1 MACCFM
7 CGMNMEQNIED
18 EGANKVKVFSYSE
31 MRRATH
37 NFSGASKIGEG
48 GFGLVFRG
56 RLKDGTI
63 VAVKVLSADSR
74 QGIREFVA
82 ELTAISDIVHE
93 NLITLV
99 GCCAEGSHRILVYNY
114 LENNSLAHTLLG
126 SGRSNIR
133 FNWRA
138 RVKIAVG
145 VARGLAYLHEVIRP
159 PIIHRDIKASNIL
172 LDKDLTPKI
181 SDFGL
186 ARLLP
191 PNATHVSTRVAGTIG
206 YLAPEYA
213 MRGQVTKKSDIYS
226 FGVLLLEIVSG
237 RCNHNSRLP
246 IEDQFLL
253 ERAWTHYD
261 RGKLE
266 EIIDIDVGNDL
277 DVEEACRF
285 LKVGLLCTQD
295 AMKLRPNMNIVVQ
308 MLTGEKGV
316 VTDKLTKPSVISDR
330 DLKAHNE
337 QRPTNAH
344 SPMMRF
350 FTTTELSTSSE
361 VTTQSSM

>member
-1 MACCFM
+1 
-7 CGMNMEQNIED
+7 
-18 EGANKVKVFSYSE
+18 

-37 NFSGASKIGEG
+37 GFSGANKIGEG
-48 GFGLVFRG
+48 GFGSVFRG

-63 VAVKVLSADSR
+63 VAVKVLSVNSR
-74 QGIREFVA
+74 QGIREFVT
-82 ELTAISDIVHE
+82 ELTAISNIVHE
-93 NLITLV
+93 NLVTLV

-114 LENNSLAHTLLG
+114 LQNNSLAYTLLG

-145 VARGLAYLHEVIRP
+145 VAHGLAYLHEEIRP

-191 PNATHVSTRVAGTIG
+191 PNATHVSTRVAGTI
-206 YLAPEYA
+206 YFCCLWLA
-213 MRGQVTKKSDIYS
+213 G
-226 FGVLLLEIVSG
+226 L
-237 RCNHNSRLP
+237 N
-246 IEDQFLL
+246 FLL
-253 ERAWTHYD
+253 VFMQTWTHYEQ
-261 RGKLE
+261 GKLE
-266 EIIDIDVGNDL
+266 EIIDIDVGDDL

-285 LKVGLLCTQD
+285 LKVGLLCAQD
-295 AMKLRPNMNIVVQ
+295 AMKLRPNITNIVH

-316 VTDKLTKPSVISDR
+316 SMDRVTKPSVIGDSD
-330 DLKAHNE
+330 L
-337 QRPTNAH
+337 NAK
-344 SPMMRF
+344 SGQGQADADS
-350 FTTTELSTSSE
+350 TTMKSFASTEPLTSSDVNNE
-361 VTTQSSM
+361 TSL